1 MEENPELKNEGGV
14 KEENIVPQKSKSQIK
29 KERNKQ
35 KWLEDKPK
43 RKELQKVY
51 FSDIL
56 PRFMT

>member
-1 MEENPELKNEGGV
+1 MEENPELKNDSV

-29 KERNKQ
+29 KELNKQ

-43 RKELQKVY
+43 RRELQKVH

-56 PRFMT
+56 PQFIT